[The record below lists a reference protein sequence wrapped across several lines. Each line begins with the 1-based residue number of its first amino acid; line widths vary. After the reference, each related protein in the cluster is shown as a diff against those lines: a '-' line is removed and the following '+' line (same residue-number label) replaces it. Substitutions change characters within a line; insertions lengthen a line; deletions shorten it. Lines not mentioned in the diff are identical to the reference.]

1 MAKTPRTSRG
11 VAFELLRAIEVNDAY
26 ANLELPKLVEDA
38 GLDTRDAA
46 LAQELAFGTIRNQ
59 YFYDRVIEIGAAR
72 KSSAIDRSSLLLLR
86 LGTHQLLGMRV
97 PAHAAINETVD
108 LAKIVVNAGAG
119 GFVNGILRRV
129 AEKSRDEWLTQL
141 KSNQADEAEKLAI
154 EYSHPIWV
162 VRALKDALRID
173 GREGELEDLLAAD
186 NQAPLVNLVL
196 LPGKHANTDEFVAG
210 QASPIGFVLR
220 DGDPGKLPQVR
231 DGQMRI
237 QDQGSQLS
245 ALLLSRARPAQPG
258 ELWLDLCAGPGGKA
272 AVLAAE
278 AKLSEA
284 HFYANE
290 IAPHRAKL
298 VRQALSK
305 VDPDVEISTKD
316 GRLFGS
322 EFSEKFDRIMLDA
335 PCTGLGALRRR
346 PEARWR
352 KQPSDVAELSKLQ
365 EELLASA
372 WNALKPGGLLAY
384 VTCSPHNA
392 ETVAVVDW
400 LIRKFG
406 KQVELLDAGQVL
418 ETINP
423 QLKLNRR
430 RKTVQLWPQVHETD
444 AMFMALITKSE
455 QPGR

>member
-59 YFYDRVIEIGAAR
+59 YFYDRVIEIGAGR
-72 KSSAIDRSSLLLLR
+72 KASAIDRSSLLLLR
-86 LGTHQLLGMRV
+86 LGAHQLLGMRV

-129 AEKSRDEWLTQL
+129 AEKTRDDWLTRL
-141 KSNQADEAEKLAI
+141 KSETTDEIEKLAI
-154 EYSHPIWV
+154 EYSHPTWV
-162 VRALKDALRID
+162 VRALKEALRID
-173 GREGELEDLLAAD
+173 GREGELQDLLAAD

-196 LPGKHANTDEFVAG
+196 LPGKQANTDEFVAG
-210 QASPIGFVLR
+210 QTSPIGFVLR

-245 ALLLSRARPAQPG
+245 ALLLSRARPAAPG

-278 AKLSEA
+278 AKLSGA

-298 VRQALSK
+298 VQQALSK
-305 VDPDVEISTKD
+305 VDPDVEISCKD
-316 GRLFGS
+316 GRGFGD
-322 EFSEKFDRIMLDA
+322 EFHEKFDRIMLDA

-352 KQPSDVAELSKLQ
+352 KQPTDVAELSKLQ

-406 KQVELLDAGQVL
+406 KQVELQDAGEVL
-418 ETINP
+418 HTINP
-423 QLKLNRR
+423 GIKLNRK
-430 RKTVQLWPQVHETD
+430 RKTAQLWPQVHESD

-455 QPGR
+455 QSGR

>member
-1 MAKTPRTSRG
+1 MAKTPRSSRG

-26 ANLELPKLVEDA
+26 ANLEMPKLVEDA
-38 GLDTRDAA
+38 SLDTRDAA

-59 YFYDRVIEIGAAR
+59 YLYDRVIEIGAGR
-72 KSSAIDRSSLLLLR
+72 KASAIDRNSLLLLR
-86 LGTHQLLGMRV
+86 LGTHQLLGMRI

-108 LAKIVVNAGAG
+108 LAKTVVSAGAG

-129 AEKSRDEWLTQL
+129 AEKSRDEWLNAL
-141 KSNQADEAEKLAI
+141 KSDLTDDIERFAI
-154 EYSHPIWV
+154 EYSHPTWV
-162 VRALKDALRID
+162 VRALKEALRID
-173 GREGELEDLLAAD
+173 GREAELEELLAAD

-196 LPGKHANTDEFVAG
+196 LPGKQANTDEFVAG
-210 QASPIGFVLR
+210 QASPIGYVLR
-220 DGDPGKLPQVR
+220 DGDPGRLPQVR
-231 DGQMRI
+231 DGRMRV

-245 ALLLSRARPAQPG
+245 ALLLSRARAIAPG

-278 AKLSEA
+278 AKLAGA

-298 VRQALSK
+298 VQQALSK
-305 VDPDVEISTKD
+305 VDPAVEVSTKD
-316 GRLFGS
+316 GREFGA
-322 EFSEKFDRIMLDA
+322 EFHEKFDRIMLDA

-406 KQVELLDAGQVL
+406 KQVELKDAGDVL
-418 ETINP
+418 ESINP
-423 QLKLNRR
+423 SIKLNRK
-430 RKTVQLWPQVHETD
+430 RKTAQLWPQVHQTD

>member
-59 YFYDRVIEIGAAR
+59 DFYDRIIEIGAGR
-72 KSSAIDRSSLLLLR
+72 KSTAIDRSSLLLLR
-86 LGTHQLLGMRV
+86 LGAHQLLGMRV

-129 AEKSRDEWLTQL
+129 AEKSRDEWLTRL
-141 KSNQADEAEKLAI
+141 KSEVTDETEKLAI

-196 LPGKHANTDEFVAG
+196 LPGKQANTDEFVAG

-245 ALLLSRARPAQPG
+245 ALLLSRARPTASG

-278 AKLSEA
+278 AKISGA

-298 VRQALSK
+298 VKQALSK
-305 VDPDVEISTKD
+305 VDADVEISCKD
-316 GRLFGS
+316 GRGFGN
-322 EFSEKFDRIMLDA
+322 EFHEKFDRIMLDA

-365 EELLASA
+365 EELVASA

-406 KQVELLDAGQVL
+406 KQVELQDAGQVL
-418 ETINP
+418 ESINP
-423 QLKLNRR
+423 DIKLNRK
-430 RKTVQLWPQVHETD
+430 RKTAQLWPQVHETD

-455 QPGR
+455 QSGR